1 MTSVPVGLR
10 RSAKKAMAT
19 PSRLLVVPLVGVFF
33 LGGGYLMRA
42 ESQWQ
47 IAGILALFALAFIVS
62 EHTAFGR
69 DLFGLVRRHGSL
81 ANWVALTCCLL
92 LAWFFRRD
100 HYTLLMMS
108 TVALYGMAAIGLT
121 IQMAFAGVANFAGA
135 AFFVVGSYT
144 AAICSSAGVPSLAAL
159 LAGGAAAAVLGG
171 LLLLPVLRTKG
182 HYAALVTISF
192 GILLRTFLEVN
203 DVLGGPQG
211 MKIMSFRIFGV
222 DFGRV
227 KSIMGTPVSFYVT
240 YFLLAILLFALLFV
254 LCRRLEKSWIGIA
267 LDAVRCDETSASV
280 FGISPARWK
289 ITAFCLGNA
298 IIGLAGALYGMMN
311 GFVTPNGA
319 GLGDSLILL
328 SIVILGGMGNI
339 WGAVLASVIILV
351 IPEKL
356 QAIQEY
362 RLLIFA
368 ALVIAILRFRPSGLL
383 GRQIRLFANE
393 TMPSGDGHGA

>member
-1 MTSVPVGLR
+1 MTSVPVSTRVEGVV
-10 RSAKKAMAT
+10 AG
-19 PSRLLVVPLVGVFF
+19 PSRFLVIPLVAVLF
-33 LGGGYLMRA
+33 LGGGYLMHA

-47 IAGILALFALAFIVS
+47 IAGILALFTMAFVAS
-62 EHTAFGR
+62 EHTTIGR
-69 DLFGLVRRHGSL
+69 DIFKLVQRHGSL
-81 ANWVALTCCLL
+81 ANCVALVCCLL
-92 LAWFFRRD
+92 LVWYFRRE
-100 HYTLLMMS
+100 HYTLLMTA
-108 TVALYGMAAIGLT
+108 TVAIYGMAAIGLT
-121 IQMAFAGVANFAGA
+121 IQMAFAGVPNFAGA

-144 AAICSSAGVPSLAAL
+144 AAICSAASVPSVVAL
-159 LAGGAAAAVLGG
+159 LAGGAAAAILGG

-222 DFGRV
+222 DFSRV
-227 KSIMGTPVSFYVT
+227 KSIMGTPVSFYVP
-240 YFLLAILLFALLFV
+240 YVLLAIFLFALLFA
-254 LCRRLEKSWIGIA
+254 LCRRLEKSWIGVA

-311 GFVTPNGA
+311 GFVNPNGA

-328 SIVILGGMGNI
+328 SIIILGGMGNI
-339 WGAVLASVIILV
+339 WGAVLASIIILV

-368 ALVIAILRFRPSGLL
+368 VLVIAILRFRPSGLL
-383 GRQIRLFANE
+383 GRQIRLFRNE
-393 TMPSGDGHGA
+393 AMPGGERHGA